1 MTRQRRITCKCRSC
15 QQDHLEDVR
24 GLAPSRYRDMQQNYI
39 CRQCRDALN
48 AQAASAYPEGV
59 VGWPDAP
66 TGLGSSL
73 AVVLR
78 RALG

>member
-48 AQAASAYPEGV
+48 AQAAAAYPEGAV
-59 VGWPDAP
+59 RAS
-66 TGLGSSL
+66 GLTMRLESSL

>member
-24 GLAPSRYRDMQQNYI
+24 GLAPSRYRDLQQNYL
-39 CRQCRDALN
+39 CRDCRDALN
-48 AQAASAYPEGV
+48 AQMASFYPSE
-59 VGWPDAP
+59 DARP
-66 TGLGSSL
+66 TGFTTGATASLG
-73 AVVLR
+73 AALR